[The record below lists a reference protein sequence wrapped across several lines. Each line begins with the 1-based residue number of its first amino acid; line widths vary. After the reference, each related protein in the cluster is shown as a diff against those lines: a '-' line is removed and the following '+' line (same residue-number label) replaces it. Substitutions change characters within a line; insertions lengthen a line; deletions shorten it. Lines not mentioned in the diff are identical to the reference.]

1 MSTVQEINR
10 LVTLLPE
17 SDQNMIY
24 ELVKKFILAWDP
36 DYTKLTPQ
44 EIAELENAKNSEYV
58 SANDIDW
65 DHLENYV

>member
-44 EIAELENAKNSEYV
+44 ELSELEAVKKEEYV
-58 SANDIDW
+58 SASEIDW
-65 DHLENYV
+65 EHLEQYI